1 MRLFLGGAEGLA
13 LYEDGDVARLDI
25 PGVLCLVRTTDG
37 GALAGTQSG
46 SIVSWTGSG
55 EAKLLAKDLG
65 EAVTALALAKNGR
78 VLAGCL
84 PAAAWRAKDL
94 GESWTEFRTLAS
106 TPGSDAWWGPEL
118 EPRTAEREA
127 AEHRLP
133 ASVTAVGAHHK
144 DAKTLYVGIHVG
156 GVYRSRDGGKSW
168 FNLGIPSSDVH
179 SIQLSAARP
188 ERVYIT
194 TGGREPVGT
203 GAFCSDDEGI
213 SWRAMGET
221 NRRQYTMGLAAH
233 PTEPDRVI
241 ISATTGPP
249 GTWKSHAH
257 CDVYLSTDAGR
268 RFRTVVKDLKGAVRR
283 RALVINPRVPSEAAF
298 GTTTGELWYSNDGG
312 ESFDRVA
319 EGLAD
324 LTSVA
329 FA

>member
-13 LYEDGDVARLDI
+13 LYEDGDVTRLDV
-25 PGVLCLVRTTDG
+25 PGVLCLVRTADG
-37 GALAGTQSG
+37 DVIAGTESG
-46 SIVSWTGSG
+46 TVVSWSGSG
-55 EAKLLAKDLG
+55 EARLLAKDLG
-65 EAVTALALAKNGR
+65 EAVTALALARSGR
-78 VLAGCL
+78 LLAGCL
-84 PAAAWRAKDL
+84 PAAAWRAKNL
-94 GESWTEFRTLAS
+94 GESWTEFRSLSAS
-106 TPGSDAWWGPEL
+106 PDASGWCGSATG
-118 EPRTAEREA
+118 EA
-127 AEHRLP
+127 DGGGSGLP
-133 ASVTAVGAHHK
+133 ASVSSVGAHFK
-144 DAKTLYVGIHVG
+144 DAKTLYVGIHIG
-156 GVYRSRDGGKSW
+156 GLYRSRDGGKSW
-168 FNLGIPSSDVH
+168 FNLGIPSADIQ

-188 ERVYIT
+188 ERVFIT
-194 TGGREPVGT
+194 TGGREPVGC

-213 SWRAMGET
+213 SWRAMGEA

-241 ISATTGPP
+241 MSATGGPP
-249 GTWKSHAH
+249 ATWKSHAH

-324 LTSVA
+324 LASVA

>member
-1 MRLFLGGAEGLA
+1 MRLFLGGADGLA
-13 LYEDGDVARLDI
+13 LYEDGDVTRLDI
-25 PGVLCLVRTTDG
+25 AGVLCLVRAADG
-37 GALAGTQSG
+37 DVLAGTQSG
-46 SIVSWTGSG
+46 TIVSWSGSG
-55 EAKLLAKDLG
+55 EAKVLAKDLG
-65 EAVTALALAKNGR
+65 ESVTALALARNGR
-78 VLAGCL
+78 LLAGCL
-84 PAAAWRAKDL
+84 PVAAWRAKDL
-94 GESWTEFRTLAS
+94 GESWTEFRSLATS
-106 TPGSDAWWGPEL
+106 PGAETWWGAPE
-118 EPRTAEREA
+118 RDGAQA
-127 AEHRLP
+127 GKLP
-133 ASVTAVGAHHK
+133 ASVSAVGAHHK
-144 DAKTLYVGIHVG
+144 DAKTLYVGINIG

-168 FNLGIPSSDVH
+168 FNLGIPSADVH
-179 SIQLSAARP
+179 SIQLSTARP

-194 TGGREPVGT
+194 TGGCQPTGC

-213 SWRAMGET
+213 SWRAMGEA

-241 ISATTGPP
+241 ISATGGPP
-249 GTWKSHAH
+249 GTWKAHAH

-319 EGLAD
+319 EGLDD
-324 LTSVA
+324 LASVA